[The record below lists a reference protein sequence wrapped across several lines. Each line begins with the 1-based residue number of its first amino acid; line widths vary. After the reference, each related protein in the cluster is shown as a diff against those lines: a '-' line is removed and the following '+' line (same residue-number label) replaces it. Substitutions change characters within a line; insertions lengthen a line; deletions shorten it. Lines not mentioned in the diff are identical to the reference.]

1 MTVMDFEEDLYD
13 AALNDVL
20 ASLPAIWTSDS
31 SKIHSPLFF
40 LISISSNDGYMN
52 EKN

>member
-20 ASLPAIWTSDS
+20 ASLPAIMD
-31 SKIHSPLFF
+31 
-40 LISISSNDGYMN
+40 NRQ
-52 EKN
+52 